1 MSRKSPFVNSSLF
14 HVTIRVTFRRIG
26 LLILMI
32 VPMVLPMLSEHPESS
47 TLPGRV
53 RLITLGCRANQYESQ
68 RTVEM
73 LESAGWTV
81 AEESSPADLCIINT
95 CTVTHDADA
104 KARLMVRRLG
114 RENPG
119 AQIGIMGCAT
129 ASNPDQMA
137 ALPGVTTVID
147 SRGDLATQL
156 QRFGVVSPGNGIS
169 RFDQHQRAFLKV
181 QDGCLL
187 DCAYCIIPKVRPK
200 FGSRPLTDILLEAR
214 RLVDAG
220 YREIVLTGIHL
231 GHYGLDLSRGL
242 PKDQWT
248 RLWHLLDA
256 LLAIPGGC
264 RFRLS
269 SLDAAEAHPELIA
282 RLAGSPRVAPH
293 VHLCL
298 QSGSDAVLKR
308 MRRRY
313 TVASYLDRCDRIREA
328 LDNPGLSTDIIVGFP
343 GETDAD
349 FEATLATARAARFSD
364 IHVFSYSPRRGTD
377 AFTMPDTLPP
387 EIIRERRLRL
397 ESLAGEMAADYRS
410 SLVGSTLGVVVESA
424 QDSDW
429 VVGTACRGVK
439 VRLRGSIESLR
450 RQLVDV
456 VIESSTGDLLTGAY
470 KQTLSR
476 LPLATV

>member
-1 MSRKSPFVNSSLF
+1 M
-14 HVTIRVTFRRIG
+14 
-26 LLILMI
+26 
-32 VPMVLPMLSEHPESS
+32 
-47 TLPGRV
+47 
-53 RLITLGCRANQYESQ
+53 
-68 RTVEM
+68 
-73 LESAGWTV
+73 
-81 AEESSPADLCIINT
+81 
-95 CTVTHDADA
+95 
-104 KARLMVRRLG
+104 
-114 RENPG
+114 
-119 AQIGIMGCAT
+119 
-129 ASNPDQMA
+129 
-137 ALPGVTTVID
+137 
-147 SRGDLATQL
+147 
-156 QRFGVVSPGNGIS
+156 
-169 RFDQHQRAFLKV
+169 
-181 QDGCLL
+181 
-187 DCAYCIIPKVRPK
+187 
-200 FGSRPLTDILLEAR
+200 TDILLEAR

-387 EIIRERRLRL
+387 EVIRERRLRL

-456 VIESSTGDLLTGAY
+456 VIESSTGGLLTGAY

>member
-1 MSRKSPFVNSSLF
+1 M
-14 HVTIRVTFRRIG
+14 H
-26 LLILMI
+26 
-32 VPMVLPMLSEHPESS
+32 SEQPESS
-47 TLPGRV
+47 HLPGRV

-68 RTVEM
+68 RA
-73 LESAGWTV
+73 LELLETAGWSV
-81 AEESSPADLCIINT
+81 ADESSPADLCIVNT

-119 AQIGIMGCAT
+119 ARIGVMGCAT
-129 ASNPDQMA
+129 ASHAEALA
-137 ALPGVTTVID
+137 ALPGVTAVID

-156 QRFGVVSPGNGIS
+156 QAFGVVSPGTGIS

-187 DCAYCIIPKVRPK
+187 DCAYCIIPKVRPT
-200 FGSRPLTDILLEAR
+200 FGSRPLADILAEAH

-231 GHYGLDLSRGL
+231 GHYGLDLSRGR
-242 PKDQWT
+242 PRDQWT

-256 LLAIPGGC
+256 LVAIPGDC

-269 SLDAAEAHPELIA
+269 SLDAAEMHPELIA

-298 QSGSDAVLKR
+298 QSGSDTVLRR

-313 TVASYLDRCDRIREA
+313 SAASYLDRCARIREA
-328 LDNPGLSTDIIVGFP
+328 LDAPGISTDIIVGFP

-349 FEATLATARAARFSD
+349 FEATLTTARAACFSD
-364 IHVFSYSPRRGTD
+364 IHIFSYSPRQGTD
-377 AFTMPDTLPP
+377 AFNMPDALPP

-397 ESLAGEMAADYRS
+397 ESLAAKMAADYRAR
-410 SLVGSTLGVVVESA
+410 LVGRTLGVVVESA
-424 QDSDW
+424 VEPGW

-439 VRLRGSIESLR
+439 VKLPGQIESLR
-450 RQLVDV
+450 RHLVNVD
-456 VIESSTGDLLTGAY
+456 IESTTADLLTGS
-470 KQTLSR
+470 LRHPVSR
-476 LPLATV
+476 MPLVTV